1 MKLLFVSLGCDKN
14 LVDSEEMLG
23 LLSEAGF
30 TFTDDETEAEVSV
43 VNTCCFIGDAKEE
56 SIGTLLEMAGQK
68 ETGRCKVLIAAGET
82 ELDVSVVNLSAEDE
96 KALNLALNKIAGVWD
111 DEALSQLL
119 QELAETAGVDE
130 TLTGFDP
137 GELDELLESLSGVTA
152 GFALPGAD
160 AYVNSF
166 FESGAQEKSRKESEP
181 AKAAPVSMEEDR
193 AADMSGSILVY
204 GLTPDRLEVL
214 TGYLAENG
222 YTYRVEAGG
231 A

>member
-1 MKLLFVSLGCDKN
+1 MQIKRVPITRLNPAAYNPRKDLQPGDPEYQKLARSMTKFGCVEPIIWN
-14 LVDSEEMLG
+14 ERTG
-23 LLSEAGF
+23 N
-30 TFTDDETEAEVSV
+30 V
-43 VNTCCFIGDAKEE
+43 VG
-56 SIGTLLEMAGQK
+56 GHQRL
-68 ETGRCKVLIAAGET
+68 KVLIAAGET

-96 KALNLALNKIAGVWD
+96 KALNLALNKIVGVWD

>member
-1 MKLLFVSLGCDKN
+1 MKIKRVPITRLNPAAYNPRRDLQPGDPAYQKLARSMTRFGCVEPIIWN
-14 LVDSEEMLG
+14 ERTG
-23 LLSEAGF
+23 N
-30 TFTDDETEAEVSV
+30 V
-43 VNTCCFIGDAKEE
+43 VG
-56 SIGTLLEMAGQK
+56 GHQRL
-68 ETGRCKVLIAAGET
+68 KVLIAAGKT
-82 ELDVSVVNLSAEDE
+82 ELDVSVVNLSEEDE

-204 GLTPDRLEVL
+204 GLTPDRLETL
-214 TGYLAENG
+214 TAYLEENG
-222 YTYRVEAGG
+222 YAYRVEAGG

>member
-1 MKLLFVSLGCDKN
+1 MLFRSVPITRLNPAAYNPRKDLQPGDPEYQKLARSMTKFGCVEPIIWN
-14 LVDSEEMLG
+14 ERTG
-23 LLSEAGF
+23 N
-30 TFTDDETEAEVSV
+30 V
-43 VNTCCFIGDAKEE
+43 VG
-56 SIGTLLEMAGQK
+56 GHQRL
-68 ETGRCKVLIAAGET
+68 KVLIAAGET
-82 ELDVSVVNLSAEDE
+82 ELDVSVVTLSAEDE